1 MYIPYHI
8 RGFVNSKLEKA
19 IIVRARISFER
30 DSHIRGQVEGCF
42 PYAGFNEPVEGC
54 DGGKSTGN
62 SQ

>member
-19 IIVRARISFER
+19 IIVRARISLSEI
-30 DSHIRGQVEGCF
+30 HIYVAKSKDI

-54 DGGKSTGN
+54 DGGKSPGN